1 MDTRHNRPGGL
12 PPQVRAVR
20 RDDAGAEADARRQ
33 GVAAAAGSGCG
44 KLTGM
49 ARQMCYA
56 GRHGLRV

>member
-20 RDDAGAEADARRQ
+20 RDDAAAEADARRQ
-33 GVAAAAGSGCG
+33 GVAAAASGCAN
-44 KLTGM
+44 LTGM